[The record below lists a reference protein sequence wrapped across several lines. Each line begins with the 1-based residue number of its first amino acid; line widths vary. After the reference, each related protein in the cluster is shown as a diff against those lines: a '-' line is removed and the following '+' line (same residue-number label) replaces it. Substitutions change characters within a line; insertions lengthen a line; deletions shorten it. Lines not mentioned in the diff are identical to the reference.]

1 MFYVVLFLL
10 LIIGGFIG
18 FYFLK
23 KKVSNLSYQDERE
36 VEIRKSILPTKKEK
50 EEIDE
55 ENKGLSSSDKLN
67 KFLSNNDKF
76 TS

>member
-1 MFYVVLFLL
+1 MFYVVLSLL
-10 LIIGGFIG
+10 LITGAFIG

-23 KKVSNLSYQDERE
+23 KKVSNLSERE